1 MSELI
6 RSSLFWRLCAALCLW
21 FRRSWL
27 GKFFAALK
35 RTWCASGTYRLFARL
50 LTAPSLAERSRLRRF
65 LDRQNRKLRQ
75 SGRRRKEYMEGSLFC
90 RALGAAWQKVKESF
104 FLGAL
109 LKNGVTAV
117 LLVLIAAYAPIDYV
131 LREIVCWST
140 LASVWDELL
149 IVFCVF
155 WIVRQRMTAKKPMH
169 SRLTSLDLSLVLY
182 ILCGLALLT
191 YCYADDCFGI
201 NFTGFRASMQYILL
215 FFLVTRLIR
224 DERDFLLMY
233 KVMIAIAFLVAL
245 YGIWQFIVGVEI
257 PSNWTDKAEG
267 AVRTRVFAIFPNPNI
282 MGAYMILF
290 APMAI
295 GMAYATDDL
304 ATKVFYWFCGLCM
317 CLGCLFTM
325 SRGAWLGLAVAAVL
339 FALVVDRRLFAM
351 IVCAAVV
358 ACFLPFVRSRISY
371 LFTDEFKASNEA
383 GGRAKRWSTAM
394 SYLDDY
400 DCWDVGLGYGMYG
413 GAVAM
418 QNQINPEFM
427 YKYVDNYYVK
437 ILAENGIIGLSAFLT
452 SVLGLIWNGAR
463 ACGKTA
469 KTPYLPLC
477 VGMLA
482 GLIGVLVQSF
492 FESIWEEP
500 YMMALFFAIAG
511 MLIYVGFFRRLNR
524 FPTNPKKVGNDHV

>member
-6 RSSLFWRLCAALCLW
+6 QSSLIWQICTALCL
-21 FRRSWL
+21 RLHRSWL
-27 GKFFAALK
+27 GRFFAAV
-35 RTWCASGTYRLFARL
+35 RRAWCASGTYRLFARL
-50 LTAPSLAERSRLRRF
+50 LTAPSVADRSNLRRF
-65 LDRQNRKLRQ
+65 LDRQNRALRK
-75 SGRRRKEYMEGSLFC
+75 SGRRLKETAEGSFFC
-90 RALGAAWQKVKESF
+90 RAFSAFWRKVEESF
-104 FLGAL
+104 FLGTL
-109 LKNGVTAV
+109 LKNGVTMV
-117 LLVLIAAYAPIDYV
+117 LLVIIAAYAPIDYI
-131 LREIVCWST
+131 LRDIVGWAM

-149 IVFCVF
+149 LLVGIVWV
-155 WIVRQRMTAKKPMH
+155 IRQRMTAKKPLR
-169 SRLTSLDLSLVLY
+169 SRLTSLDLYLSVY

-191 YCYADDCFGI
+191 YCYRGDCFGI

-224 DERDFLLMY
+224 DERDFLMMY
-233 KVMIAIAFLVAL
+233 KVMVAIAFLVAL
-245 YGIWQFIVGVEI
+245 YGIWQYIIGVDI
-257 PSNWTDKAEG
+257 PSNWTDQAEG
-267 AVRTRVFAIFPNPNI
+267 AVRTRVFSIFPNPNI

-295 GMAYATDDL
+295 GMAYATDDA
-304 ATKVFYWFCGLCM
+304 ATKVFYWVCGLCM

-339 FALVVDRRLFAM
+339 FALIVDRRLFAM

-371 LFTDEFKASNEA
+371 LFTAEFQVSNAS

-394 SYLDDY
+394 SYLDLY

-418 QNQINPEFM
+418 QNQINPEFL

-437 ILAENGIIGLSAFLT
+437 ILAENGIIGLTAFLT
-452 SVLGLIWNGAR
+452 SMLGLIWNGAR
-463 ACGKTA
+463 ACGRSA

-477 VGMLA
+477 IGMLA
-482 GLIGVLVQSF
+482 GLVGVLVQSF
-492 FESIWEEP
+492 FESLWEEP
-500 YMMALFFAIAG
+500 YLMALFFAIAG
-511 MLIYVGFFRRLNR
+511 MLVYIGFFRRIHR
-524 FPTNPKKVGNDHV
+524 FPTNQKKVGNDHV